1 MLDGRVMW
9 SVNDIVFVLVTLVV
23 FAALAL
29 LVGILARFDE
39 EDPA

>member
-1 MLDGRVMW
+1 MRP
-9 SVNDIVFVLVTLVV
+9 VNDIVFVLLTLVV

-29 LVGILARFDE
+29 LVGLLGRLDE

>member
-1 MLDGRVMW
+1 MRP
-9 SVNDIVFVLVTLVV
+9 VNDIVFVLLTLAV

-29 LVGILARFDE
+29 LVGLLARFDE